1 MNSVTLCRWIFSK
14 NLMRCKTTNLQKC
27 CFIAKTKHS
36 EINMGNIIFELFKG
50 DLSFLAYGSILLVV
64 TLAELCNTGDKSS
77 K

>member
-1 MNSVTLCRWIFSK
+1 M
-14 NLMRCKTTNLQKC
+14 
-27 CFIAKTKHS
+27 
-36 EINMGNIIFELFKG
+36 ENIIFELFKG